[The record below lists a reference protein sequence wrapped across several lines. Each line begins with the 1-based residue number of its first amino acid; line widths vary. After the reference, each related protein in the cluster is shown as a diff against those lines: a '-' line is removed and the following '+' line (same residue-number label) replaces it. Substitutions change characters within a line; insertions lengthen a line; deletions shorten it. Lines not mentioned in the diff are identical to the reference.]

1 MKPKIINK
9 KTIIVVLLIA
19 LTVLFAIQT
28 NFKLFDEEPVEIT
41 QFKFKTS
48 TFGIYY
54 IPSNATQQEY
64 IQVRKVFS
72 KRDFKVLNS
81 FERYQILTSYKL
93 MDNDSL
99 QFVLSDTASYRP
111 RQDTLKVK
119 IE

>member
-1 MKPKIINK
+1 MNK
-9 KTIIVVLLIA
+9 KTIIIVLLIA
-19 LTVLFAIQT
+19 LAALFIIQN
-28 NFKLFDEEPVEIT
+28 NFKLFDEEPIEIT
-41 QFKFKTS
+41 QFKFKAS

-64 IQVRKVFS
+64 IQLRKVFS
-72 KRDFKVLNS
+72 KRSFKVLSS

-93 MDNDSL
+93 TNDDSL
-99 QFVLSDTASYRP
+99 QLILSDTASYKP